1 MDIDET
7 TLSAL
12 SKIHESL
19 RQTHYELER
28 LEFLSSHII
37 RPRGLFVMCVCGF
50 MFSFH
55 MGFLFLIAVTGYQ
68 LYRNEPELRSLRS
81 REESNRDRVKE
92 LVSVL
97 NDKYKLDFNFGHSFI
112 HTLDSKKRLHLNSG
126 NWVPYYE

>member
-19 RQTHYELER
+19 RQSHYELER

-37 RPRGLFVMCVCGF
+37 RPRGLFLTCVCAF
-50 MFSFH
+50 IFSLH
-55 MGFLFLIAVTGYQ
+55 IGFLFLIAVTGYQ

-81 REESNRDRVKE
+81 REEIN
-92 LVSVL
+92 
-97 NDKYKLDFNFGHSFI
+97 
-112 HTLDSKKRLHLNSG
+112 
-126 NWVPYYE
+126 